1 VTVAEHVA
9 LEVILEAI
17 QSRIRIN
24 AGVHERLS
32 TQLEHAYTRGHVA
45 GLDRAMADLRA
56 IEALVEYIH
65 RDERAA

>member
-1 VTVAEHVA
+1 MTAAETVA

-17 QSRIRIN
+17 QSRIRIHE
-24 AGVHERLS
+24 GVHERL
-32 TQLEHAYTRGHVA
+32 TAQLDHAYTRGHVA
-45 GLDRAMADLRA
+45 GLEQALVDLRA